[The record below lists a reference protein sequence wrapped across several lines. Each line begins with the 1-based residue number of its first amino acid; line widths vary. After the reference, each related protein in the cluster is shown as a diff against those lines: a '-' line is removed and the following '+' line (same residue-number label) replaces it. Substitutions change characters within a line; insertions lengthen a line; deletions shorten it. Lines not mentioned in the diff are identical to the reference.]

1 VRQRASESMD
11 LFCRRAGVCRTA
23 TDVCN
28 AAANLNCALCGLLD
42 LACNFLCRGT
52 LLFDSRC
59 DRCGYFDICP
69 IVALISLM
77 AETDKL
83 PIALLERLNC
93 LPVGS
98 PSQLKRR

>member
-1 VRQRASESMD
+1 MD

-42 LACNFLCRGT
+42 VACNFLCRGT

-59 DRCGYFDICP
+59 ARGGYFRYLSDCR
-69 IVALISLM
+69 A
-77 AETDKL
+77 D
-83 PIALLERLNC
+83 LLDGRNRL
-93 LPVGS
+93 
-98 PSQLKRR
+98 